1 MSQNPVDTARTILE
15 KIDQIDEEKPVLDS
29 ETYNKDA
36 TGKGDEV
43 HTDEGPNNAKKNKK
57 TIDAKPSAAKP
68 EKKIPEVVPP
78 GGSQAGG
85 GTNEDLSVLFDGEDL
100 TEDFKVKAITIFE
113 AAINEKVAAQVTEL
127 EEAYNVALAEEVAEV
142 TEELTN
148 KIDEYLDYA
157 VQTWLQENELSV
169 EQGIRTEV
177 SESFMNGLHQL
188 FHDHYIAVPESKV
201 DLVDELA
208 EENEELVTRLND
220 EIQTTMDL
228 AEELLGFQRAI
239 VFNDMCEGLVD
250 TEVEKFKTLS
260 EGIEHADIDEYAE
273 KLAIVKES
281 YFTSESISE
290 DVADDTVEGTPV
302 VTETNSIMEGYA
314 NAIARTRWIKLTKGE
329 VKNGFR

>member
-15 KIDQIDEEKPVLDS
+15 KIDQIDEQKPVLDS

-250 TEVEKFKTLS
+250 TEVEKFKTLA
-260 EGIEHADIDEYAE
+260 EGIEHADIEEYAE
-273 KLAIVKES
+273 KLHIVKES
-281 YFTSESISE
+281 YFNGVEGEEI
-290 DVADDTVEGTPV
+290 ADDNNEGTPI

-314 NAIARTRWIKLTKGE
+314 NAIARTR
-329 VKNGFR
+329 

>member
-15 KIDQIDEEKPVLDS
+15 KIEKIDEEKPVLDS

-57 TIDAKPSAAKP
+57 TIDAKASAAKAG
-68 EKKIPEVVPP
+68 KVPEVVPA
-78 GGSQAGG
+78 GGNQAGG
-85 GTNEDLSVLFDGEDL
+85 GVTEDLSVLFDGEDL

-113 AAINEKVAAQVTEL
+113 AAIAEKVSTEVAEL

-188 FHDHYIAVPESKV
+188 FHDHYIEVPETKV

-208 EENEELVTRLND
+208 EENEDLVTRLND

-260 EGIEHADIDEYAE
+260 EGIEHADIEEYAE
-273 KLAIVKES
+273 KLHIVKES
-281 YFTSESISE
+281 YFNGVEGEEI
-290 DVADDTVEGTPV
+290 ADDNNEGTPV
-302 VTETNSIMEGYA
+302 VTESNSIMEGYA
-314 NAIARTRWIKLTKGE
+314 NAIARSR
-329 VKNGFR
+329 

>member
-314 NAIARTRWIKLTKGE
+314 NAIARTR
-329 VKNGFR
+329 

>member
-113 AAINEKVAAQVTEL
+113 AAIAEKVSTEVAEL

-188 FHDHYIAVPESKV
+188 FHDHYIEVPESKV

-260 EGIEHADIDEYAE
+260 EGIEHADIEEYAE
-273 KLAIVKES
+273 KLHIVKES
-281 YFTSESISE
+281 YFNGVEGEEI
-290 DVADDTVEGTPV
+290 ADDNNEGTPT
-302 VTETNSIMEGYA
+302 VTESNSIMEGYA
-314 NAIARTRWIKLTKGE
+314 NAIARSR
-329 VKNGFR
+329 

>member
-15 KIDQIDEEKPVLDS
+15 KIEKIDEEKPVLDS
-29 ETYNKDA
+29 ETYNKDT

-57 TIDAKPSAAKP
+57 TIDAKPSAASAKV
-68 EKKIPEVVPP
+68 EKIKD
-78 GGSQAGG
+78 
-85 GTNEDLSVLFDGEDL
+85 TKTEDLDVLFDGEDL

-113 AAINEKVAAQVTEL
+113 AAIAEKVSTEVAEL

-188 FHDHYIAVPESKV
+188 FHDHYIEVPETKV

-208 EENEELVTRLND
+208 EENEDLVTRLND

-260 EGIEHADIDEYAE
+260 EGIEHADIEEYAE
-273 KLAIVKES
+273 KLNIVKES
-281 YFTSESISE
+281 YFNDAVDTET
-290 DVADDTVEGTPV
+290 VADDNNEGTPI
-302 VTETNSIMEGYA
+302 VTESNSIMEGYA
-314 NAIARTRWIKLTKGE
+314 NAIARSR
-329 VKNGFR
+329 

>member
-57 TIDAKPSAAKP
+57 TIAAKPSAASPKV
-68 EKKIPEVVPP
+68 EKIKD
-78 GGSQAGG
+78 
-85 GTNEDLSVLFDGEDL
+85 TKTEDLNVLFDGEDL

-113 AAINEKVAAQVTEL
+113 AAINEKVASEVAEL

-177 SESFMNGLHQL
+177 SESFMNGLHEL
-188 FHDHYIAVPESKV
+188 FHDHYIEVPESKV
-201 DLVDELA
+201 DLVDVLA
-208 EENEELVTRLND
+208 EDNEELVTRLND

-260 EGIEHADIDEYAE
+260 EGIEHADIEEYAE
-273 KLAIVKES
+273 KLHIVKES
-281 YFTSESISE
+281 YFNGVEGEEI
-290 DVADDTVEGTPV
+290 ADDNNEGTPI
-302 VTETNSIMEGYA
+302 VTESNSIMEGYA
-314 NAIARTRWIKLTKGE
+314 NAIARTR
-329 VKNGFR
+329 

>member
-15 KIDQIDEEKPVLDS
+15 KIEKIDEEKPVLDS

-57 TIDAKPSAAKP
+57 TIDAKASAAKAG
-68 EKKIPEVVPP
+68 KVPEVVPA
-78 GGSQAGG
+78 GGNQAGG
-85 GTNEDLSVLFDGEDL
+85 GVTEDLSVLFDGEDL

-113 AAINEKVAAQVTEL
+113 AAIAEKVSTEVAEL

-188 FHDHYIAVPESKV
+188 FHDHYIEVPESKV

-208 EENEELVTRLND
+208 EENEDLVTRLND

-260 EGIEHADIDEYAE
+260 EGIEHADIEEYAE
-273 KLAIVKES
+273 KLHIVKES
-281 YFTSESISE
+281 YFNGVEGEEI
-290 DVADDTVEGTPV
+290 ADDNNEGTPV
-302 VTETNSIMEGYA
+302 VTESNSIMEGYA
-314 NAIARTRWIKLTKGE
+314 NAIARSR
-329 VKNGFR
+329 

>member
-85 GTNEDLSVLFDGEDL
+85 GTNEDLSV
-100 TEDFKVKAITIFE
+100 
-113 AAINEKVAAQVTEL
+113 
-127 EEAYNVALAEEVAEV
+127 
-142 TEELTN
+142 
-148 KIDEYLDYA
+148 
-157 VQTWLQENELSV
+157 
-169 EQGIRTEV
+169 RTEV

-188 FHDHYIAVPESKV
+188 FHAHYIAVPESKV
-201 DLVDELA
+201 VLVDELA

-314 NAIARTRWIKLTKGE
+314 NAIARTR
-329 VKNGFR
+329 

>member
-15 KIDQIDEEKPVLDS
+15 KIEKIDEEKPVLDS

-57 TIDAKPSAAKP
+57 SIDAKPSAAKP
-68 EKKIPEVVPP
+68 EKKVPEVLPA
-78 GGSQAGG
+78 GGNQAGG
-85 GTNEDLSVLFDGEDL
+85 GVTEDLNVLFDGEDL

-113 AAINEKVAAQVTEL
+113 AAIAEKVSAEVAEL

-188 FHDHYIAVPESKV
+188 FHDHYIEVPESKV

-220 EIQTTMDL
+220 EIQKVMDL
-228 AEELLGFQRAI
+228 SENLLEFQREI
-239 VFNDMCEGLVD
+239 VFHDMCEGLVD
-250 TEVEKFKTLS
+250 TEVERFKTLA

-273 KLAIVKES
+273 KLNIVKES
-281 YFTSESISE
+281 YFNDAVDTET
-290 DVADDTVEGTPV
+290 VADDNNEGTPT

-314 NAIARTRWIKLTKGE
+314 NAIARTR
-329 VKNGFR
+329 

>member
-15 KIDQIDEEKPVLDS
+15 KIEKIDEEKPVLDS

-57 TIDAKPSAAKP
+57 TIDAKPSAASAKV
-68 EKKIPEVVPP
+68 EKIKD
-78 GGSQAGG
+78 
-85 GTNEDLSVLFDGEDL
+85 TKTEDLDVLFDGEDL
-100 TEDFKVKAITIFE
+100 TKDFKVKAITIFE
-113 AAINEKVAAQVTEL
+113 AAIAEKVSTEVAEL

-188 FHDHYIAVPESKV
+188 FHDHYIEVPETKV

-208 EENEELVTRLND
+208 EENEDLVTRLND

-260 EGIEHADIDEYAE
+260 EGIEHADIEEYAE
-273 KLAIVKES
+273 KLNIVKES
-281 YFTSESISE
+281 YFNDAVDTET
-290 DVADDTVEGTPV
+290 VADDNNEGTPI
-302 VTETNSIMEGYA
+302 VTESNSIMEGYA
-314 NAIARTRWIKLTKGE
+314 NAIARSR
-329 VKNGFR
+329 

>member
-15 KIDQIDEEKPVLDS
+15 KIDQIDEQKPVLDS

-43 HTDEGPNNAKKNKK
+43 HTDEGPNNTKKNKK
-57 TIDAKPSAAKP
+57 SIDAKPSAASPKV
-68 EKKIPEVVPP
+68 EKIKD
-78 GGSQAGG
+78 
-85 GTNEDLSVLFDGEDL
+85 TKTEDLNVLFDGEDL

-113 AAINEKVAAQVTEL
+113 AAINEKVASEVAEL

-177 SESFMNGLHQL
+177 SESFMNGLHEL
-188 FHDHYIAVPESKV
+188 FHDHYIEVPESKV
-201 DLVDELA
+201 DLVDVLA
-208 EENEELVTRLND
+208 EDNEELVTRLND

-228 AEELLGFQRAI
+228 SEELLEFQRAI
-239 VFNDMCEGLVD
+239 VFNNMCEGLVD

-260 EGIEHADIDEYAE
+260 EGIEHADIEEYAE
-273 KLAIVKES
+273 KLVIVKES
-281 YFTSESISE
+281 YFNGVEGEEI
-290 DVADDTVEGTPV
+290 ADDNNEGTPI
-302 VTETNSIMEGYA
+302 VTESNSIMEGYA
-314 NAIARTRWIKLTKGE
+314 NAIARTR
-329 VKNGFR
+329 

>member
-15 KIDQIDEEKPVLDS
+15 KIESIDEEKPVLDS

-57 TIDAKPSAAKP
+57 SIDAKPSAAKAG
-68 EKKIPEVVPP
+68 KVPEVIPA
-78 GGSQAGG
+78 GGNQAGG
-85 GTNEDLSVLFDGEDL
+85 GVTEDLSVLFDGEDL

-113 AAINEKVAAQVTEL
+113 AAIAEKVSTEVAEL

-188 FHDHYIAVPESKV
+188 FHDHYIEVPESKV

-208 EENEELVTRLND
+208 EENDELVTRLND

-250 TEVEKFKTLS
+250 TEVERFKTLA
-260 EGIEHADIDEYAE
+260 EGIEHADIEEYAE
-273 KLAIVKES
+273 KLHIVKES
-281 YFTSESISE
+281 YFNGVEGEEI
-290 DVADDTVEGTPV
+290 ADDNNEGTPI
-302 VTETNSIMEGYA
+302 VTESNSIMEGYA
-314 NAIARTRWIKLTKGE
+314 NAIARSR
-329 VKNGFR
+329 

>member
-260 EGIEHADIDEYAE
+260 EGIEHADIEEYAE
-273 KLAIVKES
+273 KLHIVKES
-281 YFTSESISE
+281 YFNGVEGEEI
-290 DVADDTVEGTPV
+290 ADDNNEGTPI
-302 VTETNSIMEGYA
+302 VTESNSIMEGYA
-314 NAIARTRWIKLTKGE
+314 NAIARSR
-329 VKNGFR
+329 

>member
-43 HTDEGPNNAKKNKK
+43 HTDEGPNNEKKNKK
-57 TIDAKPSAAKP
+57 SITAKASAAKAG
-68 EKKIPEVVPP
+68 KVPEVIPA
-78 GGSQAGG
+78 GGNQAGG
-85 GTNEDLSVLFDGEDL
+85 GVTEDLNVLFDGEDL

-113 AAINEKVAAQVTEL
+113 AAINEKVASEVAEL

-177 SESFMNGLHQL
+177 SESFMNGLHEL
-188 FHDHYIAVPESKV
+188 FHDHYIEVPESKV
-201 DLVDELA
+201 DLVDVLA
-208 EENEELVTRLND
+208 EDNEELVTRLND

-228 AEELLGFQRAI
+228 AEELLEFQRAI

-260 EGIEHADIDEYAE
+260 EGIEHADIEEYAE
-273 KLAIVKES
+273 KLHIVKES
-281 YFTSESISE
+281 YFNGVEGEVI
-290 DVADDTVEGTPV
+290 ADDNNEGTPI
-302 VTETNSIMEGYA
+302 VTESNSIMEGYA
-314 NAIARTRWIKLTKGE
+314 NAIARTR
-329 VKNGFR
+329 

>member
-15 KIDQIDEEKPVLDS
+15 KIESIDEEKPVLDS

-57 TIDAKPSAAKP
+57 TIDAKPSAAKAG
-68 EKKIPEVVPP
+68 KVPEVLPA
-78 GGSQAGG
+78 GGNQAGG
-85 GTNEDLSVLFDGEDL
+85 GVTEDLSVLFDGEDL

-113 AAINEKVAAQVTEL
+113 AAIAEKVSTEVAEL
-127 EEAYNVALAEEVAEV
+127 EEAYNVALAEEVTEV

-188 FHDHYIAVPESKV
+188 FHDHYIEVPESKV

-208 EENEELVTRLND
+208 EENDELVTRLND

-260 EGIEHADIDEYAE
+260 EGIEHADIEEYAE
-273 KLAIVKES
+273 KLHIVKES
-281 YFTSESISE
+281 YFNGVEGEEI
-290 DVADDTVEGTPV
+290 ADDNNEGTPI
-302 VTETNSIMEGYA
+302 VTESNSIMEGYA
-314 NAIARTRWIKLTKGE
+314 NAIARSR
-329 VKNGFR
+329 

>member
-15 KIDQIDEEKPVLDS
+15 KIDQIDEQKPVLDS

-314 NAIARTRWIKLTKGE
+314 NAIARTR
-329 VKNGFR
+329 

>member
-15 KIDQIDEEKPVLDS
+15 KIEKIDEEKPVLDS
-29 ETYNKDA
+29 ETYNKDT

-57 TIDAKPSAAKP
+57 TIDAKPSAAKAG
-68 EKKIPEVVPP
+68 KVPEVVPA
-78 GGSQAGG
+78 GGNQAGG
-85 GTNEDLSVLFDGEDL
+85 GVTEDLSVLFDGEDL

-113 AAINEKVAAQVTEL
+113 AAIAEKVSTEVAEL

-188 FHDHYIAVPESKV
+188 FHDHYIEVPETKV

-208 EENEELVTRLND
+208 EENEDLVTRLND

-260 EGIEHADIDEYAE
+260 EGIEHADIEEYAE
-273 KLAIVKES
+273 KLHIVKES
-281 YFTSESISE
+281 YFNGVEGEEI
-290 DVADDTVEGTPV
+290 ADDNNEGTPV
-302 VTETNSIMEGYA
+302 VTESNSIMEGYA
-314 NAIARTRWIKLTKGE
+314 NAIARSR
-329 VKNGFR
+329 